1 MHKNV
6 TPLVSILSF
15 MPVLSFLVCFPAGVF
30 TRQTRKRHPAMR
42 QEVIGSDSSDDRK
55 RAQVADLR

>member
-1 MHKNV
+1 
-6 TPLVSILSF
+6 

-42 QEVIGSDSSDDRK
+42 REVIGSDSSDDRK